1 MKFTDLF
8 IKRPIL
14 SITLS
19 MLILLVGLAAF
30 FSLPTRQYPAMES
43 ATIVVT
49 TNFPGASQEVMLGFV
64 TTPLAQA
71 IAGASGIEYLTSNST
86 LGRSEIKAKLVLNA
100 DADRSMT
107 EVLAKVQQ
115 VKYRLP
121 QGVFDPEIKKITD
134 GVSAVQYLAFVSD
147 EQSIPEITDF
157 ISRVAQP
164 LLTSVPGVASAEIGG
179 GQTFAMRLWVDPI
192 KLAARGLTATDLAH
206 ALRVNSVQT
215 APGALRGKDNLIPI
229 TAVTDMR
236 SVNDFQEMVISRAN
250 NSVIRVRDVATVEL
264 SGQSFDNSYFQDGER
279 GVAVIIS
286 PTPDGNP
293 LDIVQGVSALLP
305 ELQRAAPPGMVVV
318 NNFDMARFVNAAI
331 DEVVETL
338 LIAVMIVIAVIFLF
352 LGNFRAVIIPIVTIP
367 LSLVGAAALML
378 AFGFSINLLTLLA
391 MVLATGLVVD
401 DAIVVVENIH
411 RHIVEGLSPT
421 KAAILG
427 AREIIW
433 PVIGMTV
440 TLAAVYAPIGMMG
453 GITGALFKEFAFT
466 LASSVIVSGVVALTL
481 SPMMSSY
488 LLTAKMNEGLFAQ
501 FVERFMNRLAAAY
514 GRLLGSILQAH
525 SAVLLVCAAVLSGIV
540 VLFLGVER
548 ELAPSE
554 DQGYVFVQTRAPQY
568 ANVEYTERSSRAVE
582 SIFRQMPDYDGS
594 FFVNGMGGQ
603 NMGFGGI
610 ILEQW
615 KERQMTADEVES
627 ALNVQS
633 ATITG
638 SSVTAFQPAPLPA
651 GSDGLP
657 VQMVLRSSADFTE
670 LYTTLE
676 RIKHAAWGSGLFA
689 FVDSD
694 LAFDS
699 PQARLTISADKAGEM
714 GVSMQ
719 DIADTLAI
727 LVGEG
732 YINRFNW
739 FDRSYDVIAQV
750 PQQQRRAP
758 DDLTHYYVRAQSG
771 SLVPLASVVS
781 LDVQPQANGLPQF
794 NQMNAVT
801 LSAVLLP
808 GVTMGQ
814 AVEFLQ
820 GQSLPPGMQVD
831 WLSDSRQFIKEGNR
845 LMLSFAFAL
854 VVIFFVLAAQYESFR
869 DPLVILVTVP
879 LAICGALIP
888 LWLGYATMNIY
899 TQIGLVTLIGLISKH
914 GILMVSFANEIQK
927 SENLAPQA
935 AIHQAAMIRM
945 RPVLMTTAA
954 MVAGLVPLL
963 FATGAGAESRYSIGI
978 VVVSGLLVGTLFTLF
993 VLPTIYT
1000 LIARDHRISAMT
1012 KRELELAKEFP
1023 DSA

>member
-1 MKFTDLF
+1 M
-8 IKRPIL
+8 
-14 SITLS
+14 
-19 MLILLVGLAAF
+19 
-30 FSLPTRQYPAMES
+30 
-43 ATIVVT
+43 
-49 TNFPGASQEVMLGFV
+49 
-64 TTPLAQA
+64 
-71 IAGASGIEYLTSNST
+71 
-86 LGRSEIKAKLVLNA
+86 
-100 DADRSMT
+100 
-107 EVLAKVQQ
+107 
-115 VKYRLP
+115 
-121 QGVFDPEIKKITD
+121 
-134 GVSAVQYLAFVSD
+134 
-147 EQSIPEITDF
+147 
-157 ISRVAQP
+157 
-164 LLTSVPGVASAEIGG
+164 
-179 GQTFAMRLWVDPI
+179 
-192 KLAARGLTATDLAH
+192 
-206 ALRVNSVQT
+206 
-215 APGALRGKDNLIPI
+215 
-229 TAVTDMR
+229 
-236 SVNDFQEMVISRAN
+236 
-250 NSVIRVRDVATVEL
+250 
-264 SGQSFDNSYFQDGER
+264 
-279 GVAVIIS
+279 
-286 PTPDGNP
+286 
-293 LDIVQGVSALLP
+293 
-305 ELQRAAPPGMVVV
+305 
-318 NNFDMARFVNAAI
+318 
-331 DEVVETL
+331 
-338 LIAVMIVIAVIFLF
+338 
-352 LGNFRAVIIPIVTIP
+352 
-367 LSLVGAAALML
+367 
-378 AFGFSINLLTLLA
+378 
-391 MVLATGLVVD
+391 
-401 DAIVVVENIH
+401 
-411 RHIVEGLSPT
+411 
-421 KAAILG
+421 
-427 AREIIW
+427 
-433 PVIGMTV
+433 
-440 TLAAVYAPIGMMG
+440 
-453 GITGALFKEFAFT
+453 
-466 LASSVIVSGVVALTL
+466 
-481 SPMMSSY
+481 
-488 LLTAKMNEGLFAQ
+488 
-501 FVERFMNRLAAAY
+501 
-514 GRLLGSILQAH
+514 
-525 SAVLLVCAAVLSGIV
+525 
-540 VLFLGVER
+540 GVER